1 MKPVGEDSG
10 ARPLAVAILAG
21 FLFFATAISIVVSS
35 ALLFPGPLLDWLAQ
49 FNRPAMSTFQALA
62 PWPGILLAALAVG
75 TFAAA
80 VGLLRGRKWAWWFSV
95 VLFAVNGTGDL
106 LSFLATRDLIRSL
119 SGVVIAAA
127 FLIALST
134 GSVRRYVR

>member
-134 GSVRRYVR
+134 SSVRRYVR